1 MKTVTVNI
9 SFRKDL
15 LESIDAAAK
24 RESRTRSDL
33 LREAARIYISGSIG
47 KNDDIST
54 KHETKSRT
62 DEVEDGVAEKTIEIA
77 ADGITK
83 NSYDKLI
90 RLSDDITKQQIAE
103 KAAKYDIQKKTYS
116 YADYLTWP
124 PEERWELIDGVPYD
138 MSPAPSR
145 RHQEISMALSVEF
158 YTYLKGKPCKVY
170 AAPFDVRLPKNCEA
184 EDSEIKTVVQPDLVV
199 VCNRERLDKRGCL
212 KAPDLIVEILSP
224 YTSSKDSVKKFNL
237 YEREGVREYWVVRPD
252 EQTVA
257 VFRLDANNRYGRPDM
272 YTAEDKI
279 KVGIFDS
286 LVIDLQD
293 IFRE

>member
-1 MKTVTVNI
+1 MNTVTVNI

-24 RESRTRSDL
+24 RESRTRSEL
-33 LREAARIYISGSIG
+33 IREAARNYINSSSG
-47 KNDDIST
+47 KDNDNVGT
-54 KHETKSRT
+54 NHETKIKIDVVEPGDKREANERATESALERKNERAAERT
-62 DEVEDGVAEKTIEIA
+62 AERVARYDAK
-77 ADGITK
+77 K
-83 NSYDKLI
+83 KSY
-90 RLSDDITKQQIAE
+90 T
-103 KAAKYDIQKKTYS
+103 
-116 YADYLTWP
+116 YADYLSWP
-124 PEERWELIDGVPYD
+124 NEERWEIIDGVPYD

-145 RHQEISMALSVEF
+145 RHQEISMALSGEF

-170 AAPFDVRLPKNCEA
+170 AAPFDVRLPKDGEV
-184 EDSEIKTVVQPDLVV
+184 EDRDIRTVIQPDLAVI
-199 VCNRERLDKRGCL
+199 CKRERLDSRGCL

-224 YTSSKDSVKKFNL
+224 FTSSKDSVKKFDL

-257 VFRLDANNRYGRPDM
+257 VFKLGRDNRYGRPEM
-272 YTAEDKI
+272 YTAQDKI

-286 LVIDLQD
+286 LVIDLPD